1 MVLNRYYQINIYK
14 WIQLRSLQ
22 SMKRKI
28 EIYQETAERTLVIQ
42 GDHLILIQDPEVIVI
57 LIHQV
62 TADLIPIEEVKVIDM
77 KETDTTEEALVLL
90 E

>member
-28 EIYQETAERTLVIQ
+28 YQETAERTLVIQ
-42 GDHLILIQDPEVIVI
+42 GDHLTLIQDPEVIVI
-57 LIHQV
+57 HILQV

>member
-1 MVLNRYYQINIYK
+1 
-14 WIQLRSLQ
+14 
-22 SMKRKI
+22 MKRK
-28 EIYQETAERTLVIQ
+28 IYQETAERTLVIQ
-42 GDHLILIQDPEVIVI
+42 EDHLTHIQDPEVIVI
-57 LIHQV
+57 RIHQV

>member
-1 MVLNRYYQINIYK
+1 
-14 WIQLRSLQ
+14 
-22 SMKRKI
+22 MKRK
-28 EIYQETAERTLVIQ
+28 IYQETAERTLVIQ
-42 GDHLILIQDPEVIVI
+42 GDHLTLIQDPEVIVI
-57 LIHQV
+57 HILQV